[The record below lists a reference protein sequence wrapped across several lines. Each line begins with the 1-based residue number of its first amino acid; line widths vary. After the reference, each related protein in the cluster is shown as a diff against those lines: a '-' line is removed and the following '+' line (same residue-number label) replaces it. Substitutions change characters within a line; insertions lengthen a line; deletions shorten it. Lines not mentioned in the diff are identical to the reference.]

1 LAEIKI
7 KVDVAGDGGGGGG
20 DGSKG
25 GGKAGKAWEG
35 LKKLIDDARAAYE
48 QFDRALQFGKA
59 TVEVRKLE
67 LAFNGLNAN
76 LKRLDGSMGGT
87 ESKLTVMR
95 TALNAMT
102 GDLRLT
108 QAGFE
113 VVAKAA
119 DNYAD
124 KIGKDSVEVTNA
136 FVRAIKTGQIKALKE
151 LGIQIDEGRTK
162 QETLN
167 NILIRYQELAND
179 PGPSNKQIENF
190 EKLAKKIDDT
200 KSGVELFVGDVIVRL
215 FNGIEALVR
224 GVGDAFSYTARKLG
238 ELNNAATTIIGNTF
252 GGSLGGAIQGSL
264 DAGGAAGRDLAAMDP
279 LARARAATAR
289 LQSQIL
295 ADTYAYDASRGMG
308 GIALVAG
315 DYGKEKPKGG
325 KKKASSASRSFDV
338 GGWQDQQRA
347 AGQRAVDARTVAS
360 QGYLGT
366 LGGFS
371 GDPLAGIDAAGQGWD
386 ASRLASTTAAN
397 DFAAR
402 QRSGDSAATL
412 AQRQG
417 LMAGLG
423 ESDVG
428 QSVQQLEMMSDA
440 MARLSD
446 RSQLAGGAFGAL
458 TDGFAAAVDA
468 AISGGDGI
476 AKAFAKA
483 AAASLKST
491 AIQASIN
498 ALFETAKGFAA
509 IAVGSPSAAGH
520 FKAAATFAA
529 TAAAAGVGSAALG
542 ALAGGGGGASAGRG
556 AAGGG
561 FMASRGANDNGGGTT
576 VIFNWNGAIPPTKEQ
591 QRQIGDLT
599 SQAVRSSKN
608 NGGRSGSQVTTMDV
622 G

>member
-1 LAEIKI
+1 
-7 KVDVAGDGGGGGG
+7 
-20 DGSKG
+20 
-25 GGKAGKAWEG
+25 
-35 LKKLIDDARAAYE
+35 
-48 QFDRALQFGKA
+48 
-59 TVEVRKLE
+59 
-67 LAFNGLNAN
+67 
-76 LKRLDGSMGGT
+76 
-87 ESKLTVMR
+87 
-95 TALNAMT
+95 
-102 GDLRLT
+102 
-108 QAGFE
+108 
-113 VVAKAA
+113 
-119 DNYAD
+119 
-124 KIGKDSVEVTNA
+124 
-136 FVRAIKTGQIKALKE
+136 
-151 LGIQIDEGRTK
+151 
-162 QETLN
+162 
-167 NILIRYQELAND
+167 
-179 PGPSNKQIENF
+179 
-190 EKLAKKIDDT
+190 
-200 KSGVELFVGDVIVRL
+200 LFVGDVIVRL
-215 FNGIEALVR
+215 INGIEALVLSI
-224 GVGDAFSYTARKLG
+224 GDAFSYTARKLG

-252 GGSLGGAIQGSL
+252 GGSLGGAIAGTTA
-264 DAGGAAGRDLAAMDP
+264 AGGAAAAELGAMDP
-279 LARARAATAR
+279 IDRARAATAR
-289 LQSQIL
+289 IQAQIL

-325 KKKASSASRSFDV
+325 RKSASSSSRSFNV
-338 GGWQDQQRA
+338 GAWQDQQRA

>member
-7 KVDVAGDGGGGGG
+7 KVDVAGDGGASGGGG
-20 DGSKG
+20 GKG

-35 LKKLIDDARAAYE
+35 LKQLIDDARAAYE
-48 QFDRALQFGKA
+48 HFDRALQFGKA

-67 LAFNGLNAN
+67 MAFNGLNAN

-215 FNGIEALVR
+215 FNGIEALVLSI
-224 GVGDAFSYTARKLG
+224 GDAFSYTARKLG

-252 GGSLGGAIQGSL
+252 GGSLGGAIAGTTA
-264 DAGGAAGRDLAAMDP
+264 AGGAAAAELGAMDP
-279 LARARAATAR
+279 IDRARAATAR
-289 LQSQIL
+289 IQAQIL

-325 KKKASSASRSFDV
+325 RKSASSSSRSFNV
-338 GGWQDQQRA
+338 GAWQDQQRA
-347 AGQRAVDARTVAS
+347 AGQRAVDARTVAG

-371 GDPLAGIDAAGQGWD
+371 GDPLAGIDAAGQSWD

-402 QRSGDSAATL
+402 QRSGDSAAML

-417 LMAGLG
+417 LMGGLG
-423 ESDVG
+423 EADVG

-561 FMASRGANDNGGGTT
+561 FMSARPSNDNGGPVSITINYG
-576 VIFNWNGAIPPTKEQ
+576 GMLPPTKQ
-591 QRQIGDLT
+591 QSQELGDIVGT
-599 SQAVRSSKN
+599 AVRDAQRA
-608 NGGRSGSQVTTMDV
+608 GRRGSYSTVAYER